1 VTHHHPRLRH
11 RRRRCPQSALTRLR
25 CRILTR
31 QCRKN
36 ALVLSV
42 SSFHRG
48 TRTHQGH
55 MFQRKRGD
63 TLVRSI
69 ERQYGI
75 DLHARADMTLSNLLY
90 DRGFGSLTQL
100 LTAYRGQSVRHASA
114 RSVFLSF
121 HAEDLRRVAGFRLMI
136 DNPRVAL
143 DLNEEATRQPVRS
156 ERSRYIR
163 QALRERIRAVEVM
176 VCLIGNG
183 TGWREWVDWELETA
197 WSLHKGLCGVRIKET
212 FGRTPLVLSE
222 VAAPIAP
229 WTTQAIVAAIECAA
243 ARRS

>member
-1 VTHHHPRLRH
+1 MSHPDPSV
-11 RRRRCPQSALTRLR
+11 PQKRPCTA
-25 CRILTR
+25 
-31 QCRKN
+31 
-36 ALVLSV
+36 
-42 SSFHRG
+42 RG
-48 TRTHQGH
+48 FLPSWGSDTQGR

-75 DLHARADMTLSNLLY
+75 DLHARADMTLSNLLH
-90 DRGFGSLTQL
+90 DRGFESLTQL
-100 LTAYRGQSVRHASA
+100 LTAYRGQAARHASP

-163 QALRERIRAVEVM
+163 QALRERIRAVEVI

-197 WSLHKGLCGVRIKET
+197 WSLHKGLCGVRIRET
-212 FGRTPLVLSE
+212 FGKTPSVLSQVE
-222 VAAPIAP
+222 APIAP
-229 WTTQAIVAAIECAA
+229 WATQAIVAAIECAA